1 MSVSMQ
7 SIYALR
13 ADVVATVMGE
23 GAVLL
28 DLRSKYFYS
37 ANGPAWGIISAFEM
51 GARAESVRTACVAEG
66 KGLLEEGMF
75 LELMEQL
82 LAEDLLE
89 ARGVG
94 AEEAEWDGAVLA
106 LASGWGRPELVKH
119 KEPLQRIMMSA
130 FDPTIPLA
138 E

>member
-1 MSVSMQ
+1 MSVSIQ
-7 SIYALR
+7 STYALR

-28 DLRSKYFYS
+28 DLRTKYFYS
-37 ANGPAWGIISAFEM
+37 ANGPAWAIISAFEM
-51 GARAESVRTACVAEG
+51 GASADQVLKACLAES
-66 KGLLEEGMF
+66 KGLLDERKF

-82 LAEDLLE
+82 LAEDSLE
-89 ARGVG
+89 VRGVG
-94 AEEAEWDGAVLA
+94 TEEAEWDGAVLK
-106 LASGWGRPELVKH
+106 LASGWGKPELVKH

>member
-1 MSVSMQ
+1 MSVSME
-7 SIYALR
+7 SSYALR

-28 DLRSKYFYS
+28 DLRTKYFYS
-37 ANGPAWGIISAFEM
+37 ANGAAWAVLSAFEM
-51 GARAESVRTACVAEG
+51 GAHAASVRKACIDEA
-66 KGLLEEGMF
+66 KGLLDEGMF
-75 LELMEQL
+75 LELMEQMI
-82 LAEDLLE
+82 AEDLVE
-89 ARGVG
+89 VRGIG
-94 AEEAEWDGAVLA
+94 TEGAEWDGTVFA
-106 LASGWGRPELVKH
+106 LASGWGKPELVKH